1 MSARPP
7 EVVKLTVDQIVNLE
21 IFNQKKEKN
30 DEKRSAK
37 GLLFYIWQ

>member
-7 EVVKLTVDQIVNLE
+7 EVVKLTVDLIVNLE
-21 IFNQKKEKN
+21 IFKQKKEKKE
-30 DEKRSAK
+30 EKRSAK